1 MESSMGY
8 PVRPWLSNLKQKFS
22 KYTLSNYAPILLGQL
37 IDYVRS
43 TLNLNIIL
51 KNNTLFCVH
60 QQK

>member
-1 MESSMGY
+1 MESSMSC
-8 PVRPWLSNLKQKFS
+8 PVRPWLSNLKQ

-51 KNNTLFCVH
+51 KNNTLSCVH